1 MNGGPPPSNQVGG
14 ASISDVLT
22 AIKNLVI
29 AVSTV
34 GQNYLNVQGIANLT
48 AITEPSVVKSQA
60 GRICEISVIVA
71 GSATGFIYD
80 ATSLSDTTKPLY
92 VIPMAVGT
100 EPYVVNLPA
109 SFGIVVVPG
118 TGQTVTV
125 SYS

>member
-1 MNGGPPPSNQVGG
+1 MMDNKKGD
-14 ASISDVLT
+14 ASVSSVLT
-22 AIKNLVI
+22 AFQNLVVQL
-29 AVSTV
+29 ATA
-34 GQNYLNVQGIANLT
+34 GQNYLNVQGVVNAAGIT
-48 AITEPSVVKSQA
+48 APTLVKGQA
-60 GRICEISVIVA
+60 GRIAVVSVIVA